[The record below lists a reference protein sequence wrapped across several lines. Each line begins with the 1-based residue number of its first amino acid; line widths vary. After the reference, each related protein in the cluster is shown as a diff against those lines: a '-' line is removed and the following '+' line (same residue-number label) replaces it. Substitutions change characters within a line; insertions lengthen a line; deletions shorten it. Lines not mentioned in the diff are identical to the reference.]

1 MIITMMVTMMITLTD
16 ENFTSIKFYFRFDPG
31 AMTTC
36 KDIRHNKLYVLLI
49 PSIS

>member
-1 MIITMMVTMMITLTD
+1 MIITMMVAMMITLTLTD
-16 ENFTSIKFYFRFDPG
+16 ETIKFYFRFDPG

>member
-16 ENFTSIKFYFRFDPG
+16 ETIKFYFRFDPG